1 MSVLQTLREKAGPLV
16 AGVIGLSLLLFVVS
30 DFFGSGNSQRRQAK
44 KLYELARIDGE
55 TVSYQE
61 FETRVQE
68 LTEIYK
74 MSGNTEIN
82 EEMAL
87 SIREQ
92 IWQQMLSDRL
102 MGKTYRTA
110 GIAVSPEE
118 METLVFGENPHP
130 IVRQLFTD
138 PQTGMFNESF
148 LINFLKATETDDA
161 TKRYWL
167 FFEDQILNDRLNS
180 KLVTLMSKGLYVTGK
195 QSEYEASLA
204 GNTVNFSYVSRNYA
218 SVPDSSIN
226 VTSDEIRKY
235 YDAHKESFKRPAQ
248 RDMEYIAFE
257 IKPSEEDLKEAEKW
271 ATDEKVHFAEA
282 TDLVQYINL
291 NADTRHTGFYQTLSA
306 LPESLRDLAKSEDRS
321 AVFGPYFEDG
331 TYKIARIIDIANRP
345 DSVRAAHI
353 LLSPNAAR
361 SMAQAKREADSL
373 IQLVKSGID
382 FNLLAMAN
390 SDDQG
395 SAQVGGDLGWF
406 SEGMMVVPF
415 NNACF
420 SSKKG
425 ELVTV
430 ETNFGLHIIKI
441 IDQSQSVKKYDIG
454 IVDRKVIPS
463 STTTQRIYAEASQF
477 AGTNDTYEK
486 FNKAIADGNL
496 NKKLALNVTPDQKDL
511 PGLTQSRGLVMSLFQ
526 YSNEGEIVLDG
537 SSQAVFELPDMYVV
551 AYCTRV
557 QEEGIAPVES
567 VSSDIRFI
575 LAKKKKGEIISEE
588 MKKLAA
594 EGKTI
599 YDIAAYYNSTVQDAA
614 GINFRSFSIP
624 GAGIEPGLIAAASAS
639 EAGMLSK
646 PVTGNNGVF
655 MYVVNTAAPSQAED
669 LALIRERLSSNYEIR
684 ASYEAYQ
691 AIRDKKEV
699 IDQRYKFY

>member
-1 MSVLQTLREKAGPLV
+1 
-16 AGVIGLSLLLFVVS
+16 
-30 DFFGSGNSQRRQAK
+30 
-44 KLYELARIDGE
+44 
-55 TVSYQE
+55 
-61 FETRVQE
+61 
-68 LTEIYK
+68 
-74 MSGNTEIN
+74 
-82 EEMAL
+82 
-87 SIREQ
+87 
-92 IWQQMLSDRL
+92 
-102 MGKTYRTA
+102 
-110 GIAVSPEE
+110 
-118 METLVFGENPHP
+118 
-130 IVRQLFTD
+130 
-138 PQTGMFNESF
+138 
-148 LINFLKATETDDA
+148 
-161 TKRYWL
+161 
-167 FFEDQILNDRLNS
+167 
-180 KLVTLMSKGLYVTGK
+180 
-195 QSEYEASLA
+195 
-204 GNTVNFSYVSRNYA
+204 
-218 SVPDSSIN
+218 
-226 VTSDEIRKY
+226 
-235 YDAHKESFKRPAQ
+235 
-248 RDMEYIAFE
+248 
-257 IKPSEEDLKEAEKW
+257 
-271 ATDEKVHFAEA
+271 
-282 TDLVQYINL
+282 
-291 NADTRHTGFYQTLSA
+291 
-306 LPESLRDLAKSEDRS
+306 
-321 AVFGPYFEDG
+321 
-331 TYKIARIIDIANRP
+331 
-345 DSVRAAHI
+345 
-353 LLSPNAAR
+353 
-361 SMAQAKREADSL
+361 MAQAKREADSL

-420 SSKKG
+420 SSRKG

-441 IDQSQSVKKYDIG
+441 IDQSPGVKKYDIG

-477 AGTNDTYEK
+477 AGTNNTYEK
-486 FNKAIADGNL
+486 FNKAVADGNL
-496 NKKLALNVTPDQKDL
+496 NKKLALNVTPDQKEL
-511 PGLTQSRGLVMSLFQ
+511 PGMTQSRGLVMSLFQ
-526 YSNEGEIVLDG
+526 YSEEGEIILDG

-575 LAKKKKGEIISEE
+575 LAKRKKGEIISEE

-599 YDIAAYYNSTVQDAA
+599 YDIAAHYNTTVQDAA

-639 EAGMLSK
+639 EAGLLSR

-669 LALIRERLSSNYEIR
+669 LALIRERLGSNYEIR

-699 IDQRYKFY
+699 VDQRYKFY